1 MSSVIHVT
9 PDGTAETPQL
19 ALPAIPA
26 ANRRR
31 WAIIATTTAAALLAT
46 SAAFAKGAPD
56 DIADLAQKVTPAVV
70 NVSVTRAVEP
80 VQMMGG
86 VPDMGQLP
94 EGSPFEDLFKRFFG
108 ERHPGFGNR
117 EGPGS
122 GMGRPMAVGSGF
134 IIDQQGYVVTNN
146 HVIDDADAIKV
157 TIGDESYPAT
167 VIGRDEKTDL
177 ALLKIEAGKPLPYV
191 AFGDSDG
198 VRPGDWIMAVGNP
211 FGLGGTVTAGI
222 VSARGRDLAGSA
234 LVDFLQIDA
243 PINSGNSGGPTFA
256 ADGKVIGV
264 NTAIFSPN
272 GGNVGI
278 GFAIPSNLA
287 AQVVADLRDDGQVE
301 RGWLGV
307 QIQPVTDEL
316 AQAFGLDGA
325 KGALVSSVGDGTP
338 AKAAGLKDGDIILE
352 WNGKTVEKFK
362 DLPRLVAASPVGS
375 SVKMTVWRDQ
385 ARKPFTVKLAA
396 LPSDAKLAANA
407 AHNRAGQSATIPDTG
422 LTLADLTPENRQRYD
437 IPQDVDGVLI
447 VDVDATSIAAREG
460 MRPGDVITSVAL
472 QTVTSTK
479 DILKIV
485 KESRGGGQS
494 VMTFKVAGP
503 NGERFV
509 ALRIA

>member
-1 MSSVIHVT
+1 
-9 PDGTAETPQL
+9 
-19 ALPAIPA
+19 
-26 ANRRR
+26 
-31 WAIIATTTAAALLAT
+31 LLAT

-70 NVSVTRAVEP
+70 NVSVKRTAAP

-86 VPDMGQLP
+86 APDMGQMP
-94 EGSPFEDLFKRFFG
+94 EGSPFADLFKRFFG
-108 ERHPGFGNR
+108 ERHQGFGNR

-134 IIDQQGYVVTNN
+134 VVDQHGYVVTNN

-177 ALLKIEAGKPLPYV
+177 ALLKVEAGKPLPHV
-191 AFGDSDG
+191 EFGDSDR

-222 VSARGRDLAGSA
+222 VSARGRDLADSS

-307 QIQPVTDEL
+307 QIQPVTEEL
-316 AQAFGLDGA
+316 AEAFGLDGA
-325 KGALVSSVGDGTP
+325 KGALVSSVRDDTP
-338 AKAAGLKDGDIILE
+338 AKSAGLKDGDIILE

-362 DLPRLVAASPVGS
+362 DLPRLVAASPVGNA
-375 SVKMTVWRDQ
+375 VKMTVWRDQ
-385 ARKPFTVKLAA
+385 SRKTFSVKPAA
-396 LPSDAKLAANA
+396 LPSDEKLAANA
-407 AHNRAGQSATIPDTG
+407 GPTTAGQRTSIPDTG
-422 LTLADLTPENRQRYD
+422 LTVADLTPESRQRYD
-437 IPQDVDGVLI
+437 IPQDVEGVLI
-447 VDVDATSIAAREG
+447 VDVDAASTADREG
-460 MRPGDVITSVAL
+460 MRPGDVITSVSL

-479 DILKIV
+479 DIVKIV
-485 KESRGGGQS
+485 KDSRGGGQS
-494 VMTFKVAGP
+494 VVTFKVAGQ

>member
-1 MSSVIHVT
+1 MSSVIHVR
-9 PDGTAETPQL
+9 PDEAAETP
-19 ALPAIPA
+19 A
-26 ANRRR
+26 AAAVDRRRR
-31 WAIIATTTAAALLAT
+31 WPIIATTTAAVLLAT

-70 NVSVTRAVEP
+70 NVSVNRTAAP

-86 VPDMGQLP
+86 APDMGQVP
-94 EGSPFEDLFKRFFG
+94 EGSPFADLFKRFFG

-177 ALLKIEAGKPLPYV
+177 ALLKVDAGKPLPYV

-211 FGLGGTVTAGI
+211 FGLGGTITAGI
-222 VSARGRDLAGSA
+222 VSARGRDLAGSS

-316 AQAFGLDGA
+316 AEAFGLDDA

-338 AKAAGLKDGDIILE
+338 AKAAGIKDGDIILE

-375 SVKMTVWRDQ
+375 AVNMTVWRDQ
-385 ARKPFTVKLAA
+385 TRKSFGVKLAA
-396 LPSDAKLAANA
+396 LPSDNKLTTNA
-407 AHNRAGQSATIPDTG
+407 GPNTAGQRTSVPDTG
-422 LTLADLTPENRQRYD
+422 LTVADLTPENRQRYD
-437 IPQDVDGVLI
+437 IPQHVDGVLI
-447 VDVDATSIAAREG
+447 VDVDAASTAAREG
-460 MRPGDVITSVAL
+460 MRPGDVITSVSL

-479 DILKIV
+479 DILKVV
-485 KESRGGGQS
+485 KGSRSGGQS
-494 VMTFKVAGP
+494 VVTFKVAGQ

>member
-1 MSSVIHVT
+1 MSCVIHVR
-9 PDGTAETPQL
+9 PDGTAEPPISSV
-19 ALPAIPA
+19 APVA
-26 ANRRR
+26 RRR
-31 WAIIATTTAAALLAT
+31 RVPIIATTTAAALLMT

-70 NVSVTRAVEP
+70 NVSVKRSAAP
-80 VQMMGG
+80 VHMMGG
-86 VPDMGQLP
+86 APDMSQVP

-117 EGPGS
+117 GGPGS
-122 GMGRPMAVGSGF
+122 GNSRPMAVGSGF
-134 IIDQQGYVVTNN
+134 VIDQQGYVVTNN

-157 TIGDESYPAT
+157 TIDDESYPAK

-177 ALLKIEAGKPLPYV
+177 ALLKVEAGKPLPHV
-191 AFGDSDG
+191 AFGDSDR

-222 VSARGRDLAGSA
+222 VSARGRDLPESS

-243 PINSGNSGGPTFA
+243 PINSGNSGGPTFS

-287 AQVVADLRDDGQVE
+287 AQVIADLRDDGQVN

-307 QIQPVTDEL
+307 QIQPVTEEL
-316 AQAFGLDGA
+316 AEAFKLDGA
-325 KGALVSSVGDGTP
+325 KGALVSSVVNGTP
-338 AKAAGLKDGDIILE
+338 AQSAGLREGDIILE
-352 WNGKTVEKFK
+352 WNGKAVERFK

-375 SVKMTVWRDQ
+375 AVTMTVWRDQ
-385 ARKPFTVKLAA
+385 TERSLSVKLAA
-396 LPSDAKLAANA
+396 LPSDEKRTANA
-407 AHNRAGQSATIPDTG
+407 GHDQAEQGAMVPDTG
-422 LTLADLTPENRQRYD
+422 LTVTDLTPEVRQRYD

-447 VDVDATSIAAREG
+447 VAVDAASLAAREG
-460 MRPGDVITSVAL
+460 LRPGDVITSVAL
-472 QTVTSTK
+472 EAVKSTK
-479 DILKIV
+479 DILKVV
-485 KESRGGGQS
+485 KDSRGGGRS
-494 VMTFKVAGP
+494 VVTFKVAGQ

>member
-1 MSSVIHVT
+1 MSSVIHVR
-9 PDGTAETPQL
+9 PDGTAE
-19 ALPAIPA
+19 APA
-26 ANRRR
+26 ASAALTVDRRRR
-31 WAIIATTTAAALLAT
+31 WPIIATATAAALLAT

-70 NVSVTRAVEP
+70 NVSVNRTAAP

-86 VPDMGQLP
+86 APDMGQVP
-94 EGSPFEDLFKRFFG
+94 EGAPFADLFKRFFG
-108 ERHPGFGNR
+108 DRHPGFGNR
-117 EGPGS
+117 QGPGS

-177 ALLKIEAGKPLPYV
+177 ALLKVDAGKPLPYV

-211 FGLGGTVTAGI
+211 FGLGGTITAGI
-222 VSARGRDLAGSA
+222 VSARGRDLADSS

-278 GFAIPSNLA
+278 GFAIPSNVA
-287 AQVVADLRDDGQVE
+287 AQVVADLRDDGQVS

-307 QIQPVTDEL
+307 HIQPVTEEL
-316 AQAFGLDGA
+316 AEAFGLGA
-325 KGALVSSVGDGTP
+325 TKGALVSSVRDGTP
-338 AKAAGLKDGDIILE
+338 AKAAGLRDGDIILE

-362 DLPRLVAASPVGS
+362 DLPRLVAASPAGS
-375 SVKMTVWRDQ
+375 AVTMTVWRDQ
-385 ARKPFTVKLAA
+385 TRKSFSVKLAA
-396 LPSDAKLAANA
+396 LPAEKTLAANA
-407 AHNRAGQSATIPDTG
+407 GPNTAGQTTSIPDTG
-422 LTLADLTPENRQRYD
+422 LTVVDLTPETRQRYD
-437 IPQDVDGVLI
+437 IAQDVDGVLV
-447 VDVDATSIAAREG
+447 VDVDAASTAAREG

-479 DILKIV
+479 DILKAV
-485 KESRGGGQS
+485 KGSRSGGQS
-494 VMTFKVAGP
+494 VVTFKVAGQ